1 MSRACFQKA
10 RKKTSKGR
18 EQGLGNR
25 KSKNRHK
32 SSLGI
37 CRAFLLPFGPEI
49 LIHNYA
55 IKCHLPGD
63 TLKVHSYPDMKAIQ
77 ILEAGGPEVLQLADL
92 PIPQPGPGQ
101 VLIRVE
107 ATGVNF
113 IEIYFRKGQY
123 KASFPLV
130 PGSEAA
136 GTVEEVGPG
145 VQGFASGD
153 LVASVSVMGSYAE
166 YALVPAAQLVKVP
179 EDLSPEKAAAAM
191 LQGMT
196 AHYLAFSTFPLKA
209 GDTALVHAGAGG
221 VGLLLT
227 QIAARIGAR
236 VITTV
241 STAAKAELS
250 REAGAS
256 DVILY
261 TEKDFE
267 AEVKNLTGGKGV
279 DVVYDSVGKTTF
291 DKSLNCLRPRGLLAL
306 FGGSSGAVP
315 PFDPIQLSGKGSLFL
330 TRPTLW
336 HYIATRAEL
345 EHRAG
350 EVLGWAASGELKLR
364 TEHVYALADTAQ
376 AQTDLESR
384 KTTGKILLEP

>member
-1 MSRACFQKA
+1 
-10 RKKTSKGR
+10 
-18 EQGLGNR
+18 
-25 KSKNRHK
+25 
-32 SSLGI
+32 
-37 CRAFLLPFGPEI
+37 
-49 LIHNYA
+49 
-55 IKCHLPGD
+55 
-63 TLKVHSYPDMKAIQ
+63 MKAIQ
-77 ILEAGGPEVLQLADL
+77 IYATGGPEVLKLAEL

-113 IEIYFRKGQY
+113 IEVYFRKGVY
-123 KASFPLV
+123 KASLPLT

-136 GTVEEVGPG
+136 GTVEELGPG
-145 VQGFASGD
+145 VVGFKAGD
-153 LVASVSVMGSYAE
+153 AVASTGVLGSYAE
-166 YALVPAAQLVKVP
+166 YALVAAAQLVKIP
-179 EDLSPEKAAAAM
+179 EGLTMEQAAAAM

-196 AHYLAFSTFPLKA
+196 AHYLSHSTFPLKA
-209 GDTALVHAGAGG
+209 GNTALVHAGAGG

-227 QIAARIGAR
+227 QIAAKLGAR

-256 DVILY
+256 EAILY
-261 TEKDFE
+261 TEQDFE
-267 AEVKNLTGGKGV
+267 TEVKHLTGGKGV

-291 DKSLNCLRPRGLLAL
+291 DGSLNCLRPRGMLAL
-306 FGGSSGAVP
+306 FGASSGPVP
-315 PFDPIQLSGKGSLFL
+315 PFDLIQLSGKGSLFV

-345 EHRAG
+345 EWRAG
-350 EVLGWAASGELKLR
+350 DVLGWAAKGELQLR
-364 TEHVYALADTAQ
+364 TEHRYPLAEAGQ
-376 AQTDLESR
+376 AQTDLEGR

>member
-1 MSRACFQKA
+1 
-10 RKKTSKGR
+10 
-18 EQGLGNR
+18 
-25 KSKNRHK
+25 
-32 SSLGI
+32 
-37 CRAFLLPFGPEI
+37 
-49 LIHNYA
+49 
-55 IKCHLPGD
+55 
-63 TLKVHSYPDMKAIQ
+63 MKAIQ
-77 ILEAGGPEVLQLADL
+77 IHETGGPEVLRLAEL
-92 PIPQPGPGQ
+92 PIPVPGPGQ

-107 ATGVNF
+107 AIGVNF

-123 KASFPLV
+123 KTALPMI

-136 GTVEEVGPG
+136 GTVEELGAG
-145 VQGFASGD
+145 VTGFAPGD
-153 LVASVSVMGSYAE
+153 AVASTSILGSYAE
-166 YALVPAAQLVKVP
+166 YALVNAAQLVKVP
-179 EDLSPEKAAAAM
+179 DGIEPEQAAAAM

-196 AHYLAFSTFPLKA
+196 AHYLAYSTYPLKS

-227 QIAARIGAR
+227 QIAHRIGAR

-241 STAAKAELS
+241 STKAKAQLS

-256 DVILY
+256 DVIIY
-261 TEKDFE
+261 TQQDFE
-267 AEVKNLTGGKGV
+267 AEVKRLTDGKGV

-291 DKSLNCLRPRGLLAL
+291 EKSLNCIRPRGLMAL

-315 PFDPIQLSGKGSLFL
+315 PFDPVQLSGKGSLFL

-345 EHRAG
+345 EWRAG
-350 EVLGWAASGELKLR
+350 DILNWAAKGELKLR
-364 TEHVYALADTAQ
+364 TEHIYPLAEAAQ
-376 AQTDLESR
+376 AQADMEAR